1 MTRAMFDYE
10 TFAAA
15 QRIIRLCVER
25 KLTIATAESCTGGL
39 VAGALTEIAGSS
51 SAVLCG
57 FVTYSNEAKQRML
70 GVPEQTLIDHGAVSS
85 ETARA
90 MAQGALKNSPADLSV
105 AITGIAGPGG
115 GSAEKPVGLVQ
126 FAAALRGGKT
136 IAREERFDDLSRG
149 EIRQRSVLV
158 ALGMLEELIG

>member
-1 MTRAMFDYE
+1 LSPPR
-10 TFAAA
+10 
-15 QRIIRLCVER
+15 
-25 KLTIATAESCTGGL
+25 
-39 VAGALTEIAGSS
+39 IAGSS
-51 SAVLCG
+51 AAVLCG

-70 GVPEQTLIDHGAVSS
+70 SVPEQTLFDRGAVSR
-85 ETARA
+85 ETALA

-126 FAAALRGGKT
+126 FAAALRGGKAIT
-136 IAREERFDDLSRG
+136 REERFGDIGRG
-149 EIRQRSVLV
+149 AVRRQSVLV

>member
-1 MTRAMFDYE
+1 MTRATFDYE
-10 TFAAA
+10 IFAAA
-15 QRIIRLCVER
+15 QRIILICAER

-51 SAVLCG
+51 AAVLCG

-70 GVPEQTLIDHGAVSS
+70 GVPEQTLIDHGAVSR
-85 ETARA
+85 ETALA

-115 GSAEKPVGLVQ
+115 GSADKPVGLVQ
-126 FAAALRGGKT
+126 FAAAARGGKT
-136 IAREERFDDLSRG
+136 IAREERFGDPGRG
-149 EIRQRSVLV
+149 EVRRRSVQV